1 MEIKDYIKSCSQIK
15 IYNDGKCATIDKTNG
30 GYEAIIVAWDKMTEK
45 AIEMPAFGVSI
56 NNYTIEQ
63 LKSGLWVEFVFEKE
77 TNYCEMPFLKLLVNI
92 VSDYKGFNIIRYT
105 KEDGY
110 FGRCYYLQ
118 LAGDMSTIDKI
129 VRNIKYSE

>member
-15 IYNDGKCATIDKTNG
+15 IYNDGKCATIDKTCD
-30 GYEAIIVAWDKMTEK
+30 GYEAIIVAWGKMTEK
-45 AIEMPAFGVSI
+45 AIEMPAFGVSL
-56 NNYTIEQ
+56 NSYTLEQ
-63 LKSGLWVEFVFEKE
+63 LKRGLWVEFVFEKE
-77 TNYCEMPFLKLLVNI
+77 TYHCEMPFLKLLVNI

-118 LAGDMSTIDKI
+118 LATDMSEFEKI
-129 VRNIKYSE
+129 VRNIYFD